1 MQRATSVNPRQTCN
15 TAVIFANSVTT
26 GRKSPGD
33 EAESAGLRRQDP
45 LLSSCKRLTQGQLA
59 IATVM
64 CAGGETTHQLNG
76 AYSCTDVLQL
86 SFRWP
91 VDGALWLGRRGWEF
105 GCKVICSCSTDS
117 CLLRGCS
124 VLALF
129 CTMTAPATAAVGVLH
144 VRSLVAG
151 SFVAIATV

>member
-1 MQRATSVNPRQTCN
+1 MLYRSWQTRGKLLLGIGRIPEDITIRVCQVGAVQRATSVNLRQTCK
-15 TAVIFANSVTT
+15 TAVNFANTVTT

-33 EAESAGLRRQDP
+33 EAESASLRRQDP

-64 CAGGETTHQLNG
+64 CTSGETTHQLNG

-91 VDGALWLGRRGWEF
+91 VDGA
-105 GCKVICSCSTDS
+105 
-117 CLLRGCS
+117 
-124 VLALF
+124 
-129 CTMTAPATAAVGVLH
+129 
-144 VRSLVAG
+144 
-151 SFVAIATV
+151 